1 MTPHVL
7 PGLRPAPLGAY
18 LAGLGL
24 LRVLGEQADPE
35 VTAQWTAQGL
45 MLATTVPDL
54 AGWLVEQYVPTPVL
68 SPWNEGSGFGAKDK
82 TPKQALEALAAHPS
96 PRLASFRAALVTA
109 TVVGE
114 QSRSQGWTKERTI
127 RQLRNRAPDALL
139 PWIDA
144 TVILV
149 GNQSYFPP
157 LLGTGGNDGRL
168 EFSTTFHQRLLEVLP
183 VKAAQAT
190 RSLAHARD
198 VLAGEQSTPLSRAT
212 GGQFDPLSTGG
223 PNSSPFGVADAVV
236 NPWAFVLMVEGALF
250 FASTAVRRYQHQA
263 GRAAIPFTVAS
274 TADGTTSG
282 AMGEESRGEIWAPL
296 WERPF
301 SLPEVTQLFADAR
314 AAWRG
319 RPARRAVEFYAA
331 TKSLGVARGVAA
343 FARYGLHQRNGLS
356 YVAVPL
362 DRVTVQARPE
372 VRLVARL
379 EDWVSFVRREAHT
392 GAVQEK
398 LRRFDTAHLAYVR
411 DGGTVPLAG
420 LLAAV
425 TDLEQAVG
433 RSGRTRDKTPPR
445 TPPSAGEFLDVLAR
459 ASCPELRV
467 AVGIASSA
475 TLGGKGEARSMRHL
489 LLPID
494 PDPRWRD
501 APLVAGFGQRPLRHV
516 LADVLSWRCR
526 TAPDEQDTTA
536 FRGSPTFRRGI
547 RVPDLDLHAFAIEGR
562 LDEKALDLWLR
573 ACLAL
578 RWDGVE
584 HQWTDPDE
592 PVTPIPTLGLLHP
605 LANGLAPGRTT
616 DRDVPRWA
624 LGPDWPARLAAG
636 HTVAVHADAA
646 RRLRQAGWLAVPAPA
661 QIPVDGHTLA
671 AALVPRCRHPQRQL
685 NRHFGIP
692 ARSDEPTGTTHAP
705 ELIKEMS

>member
-1 MTPHVL
+1 MTRHL
-7 PGLRPAPLGAY
+7 MPGLRPVPLSAY

-24 LRVLGEQADPE
+24 FRVVAEQADPE
-35 VTAQWTAQGL
+35 ATARWTAEG
-45 MLATTVPDL
+45 MVLATTVPDL
-54 AGWLVEQYVPTPVL
+54 AGWLVDEYVPTPVL

-82 TPKQALEALAAHPS
+82 TPKQALDALAAHPS
-96 PRLASFRAALVTA
+96 PRLAPMRAALVTA
-109 TVVGE
+109 TRVGQ
-114 QSRSQGWTKERTI
+114 QSRSLGWTKERTI
-127 RQLRNRAPDALL
+127 RQFRNHAPDALL

-183 VKAAQAT
+183 VKPADVA
-190 RSLAHARD
+190 RSVAHARD
-198 VLAGEQSTPLSRAT
+198 LLTGQQSVPLSRAT

-223 PNSSPFGVADAVV
+223 PNSSPFGVADAIV

-250 FASTAVRRYQHQA
+250 FASTAVRRHQHQV

-282 AMGEESRGEIWAPL
+282 AAGEESRGEIWAPL

-331 TKSLGVARGVAA
+331 TRSLGVARGVAA
-343 FARYGLHQRNGLS
+343 FTRYGLHQRNGLS

-362 DRVTVQARPE
+362 DRVTVQTRPE

-379 EDWVSFVRREAHT
+379 EDWVSWVRRDAHT
-392 GAVQEK
+392 GTVQDT

-411 DGGTVPLAG
+411 DDGTLPLVR

-433 RSGRTRDKTPPR
+433 RSSRTREKVPVR
-445 TPPSAGEFLDVLAR
+445 TPPSAGEFLTVLAR

-467 AVGIASSA
+467 AVGIASTA
-475 TLGGKGEARSMRHL
+475 TLGSRGEARSMRHL
-489 LLPID
+489 LLPVD
-494 PDPRWRD
+494 PDLRWRD
-501 APLVAGFGQRPLRHV
+501 APLVAGFGLRPLRPV

-526 TAPDEQDTTA
+526 TAPDEQDTTT

-547 RVPDLDLHAFAIEGR
+547 GVPDRDLHAFAVLGQ

-578 RWDGVE
+578 RWDGVDHE
-584 HQWTDPDE
+584 WTDPDE
-592 PVTPIPTLGLLHP
+592 AFIPIPTLGLLHP
-605 LANGLAPGRTT
+605 LATGLAPGRRV
-616 DRDVPRWA
+616 DKDVPRWA
-624 LGPDWPARLAAG
+624 LGPDWAARLAAG
-636 HTVAVHADAA
+636 HTVAVHTDAA

-661 QIPVDGHTLA
+661 QILVDGHALA
-671 AALVPRCRHPQRQL
+671 AALVPRCRHPQRL
-685 NRHFGIP
+685 LTRYFGISTRP
-692 ARSDEPTGTTHAP
+692 DEPTGAP
-705 ELIKEMS
+705 HTPDLIKELS